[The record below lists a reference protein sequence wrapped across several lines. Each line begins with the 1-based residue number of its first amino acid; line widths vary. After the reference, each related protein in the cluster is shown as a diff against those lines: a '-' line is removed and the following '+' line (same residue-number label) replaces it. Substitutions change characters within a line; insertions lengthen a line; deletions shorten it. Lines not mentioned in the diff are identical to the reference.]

1 MKKTIIIQLLLSVS
15 LVAMAQKECKVLS
28 QEVGSIKF
36 EVDANLPAIEDEEK
50 TLYNISSADLARS
63 LVLRTVSYRFEPEI
77 LAYSFANEKLSY
89 AREDVFFY
97 SLVRAYA
104 EHRPF
109 VLSPDMIWQL
119 IGFEFSE
126 YVNNHSEEMRSL
138 LVNHE
143 GVKDLK
149 IMTEEDILGDKNADW
164 SDLFEKFSA
173 VIAENTKGDIAQLMT
188 SDFST
193 TGLTERIASQIT
205 LMESLKSYFHYIAG
219 RLACGIPNITLKGTP
234 ADWRKVAEKVQGLE
248 RYNMGWW
255 TKELK
260 PIMAEFVKTA
270 EGHPDKKF
278 WKDIVMRDL
287 PDRLRGGGCSLE
299 KPTDLDGWMVKL
311 FPDMKKGQMQTTIPY
326 GRMQG
331 AELSNVQ
338 FKYQLIDPITL
349 KVIEE
354 TDIMLYAGFVGVA
367 VDKATGALEPK
378 IGWIAR
384 KVDEEGEQ
392 LARLTST
399 AVSANASTPKIKTV
413 PEVLKR
419 EKYYKHLHLTFE
431 DKVVVPEWMDDIQID
446 DFTIEGYMSEAE
458 QAQLKNRFP
467 KAKVNRLLHN
477 ITTRRNL
484 APGQYAYRLD
494 SIVSVASY
502 GTTAAF
508 YLTYDEQ
515 GRIAEMLQTTPS
527 NRILK
532 PVKHIYSYDERG
544 FCVGE
549 NHYDVVD
556 GKDVLLTEDLIT
568 YTDDGRLLKKESKM
582 YDKNGKLYRL
592 NTDSY
597 TYDQRGNLVEQMGEY
612 KMVNSG
618 TVSKRKTTYAYN
630 ARNQR
635 IEEVIYGHKTQED
648 EFFPNITM
656 KMEYDKKG
664 RVNHQ
669 TDITSSGLGEDGKYE
684 TFIEYAEL
692 NSQVVREQRKR
703 NSSRDDKWT
712 VEVQSR
718 SYDIYG
724 NLVREDHEKNNTY
737 SGSTNYYY
745 DLATKA
751 ENVQGLDWY
760 GKPGMTPLQLYL
772 LVQACEHKYRL
783 MRINGVNASG
793 DFEGLSG
800 ANTSSDDVRY
810 YYTSLP

>member
-1 MKKTIIIQLLLSVS
+1 MKKTIIIQLLLSIS
-15 LVAMAQKECKVLS
+15 LLAMAQKECKILN
-28 QEVGSIKF
+28 QEAGLIRF
-36 EVDANLPAIEDEEK
+36 EVDENLPAPEEEMFFSNSAEEK
-50 TLYNISSADLARS
+50 AEGLVRSSLP
-63 LVLRTVSYRFEPEI
+63 YGYKPEI
-77 LAYSFANEKLSY
+77 LACSFAGEKIAY
-89 AREDVFFY
+89 AREDVFFDA
-97 SLVRAYA
+97 LVEAYA
-104 EHRPF
+104 DHRPF
-109 VLSPDMIWQL
+109 IISPDMVWQL
-119 IGFEFSE
+119 IGFNFSE

-193 TGLTERIASQIT
+193 TGPTERIASQIT

-248 RYNMGWW
+248 KYNMGWW

-278 WKDIVMRDL
+278 WKDIVMQDR
-287 PDRLRGGGCSLE
+287 PDRLRGGGCSME

-311 FPDMKKGQMQTTIPY
+311 FPDMKKGKIRKTIPKTQT
-326 GRMQG
+326 QG

-354 TDIMLYAGFVGVA
+354 TDIMLYAGFVGVT
-367 VDKATGALEPK
+367 VDEATGALEPK
-378 IGWIAR
+378 IGWVAR
-384 KVDEEGEQ
+384 KVDEDGEL
-392 LARLTST
+392 LARLTNP
-399 AVSANASTPKIKTV
+399 AVSANASSPKIKTV

-419 EKYYKHLHLTFE
+419 EKHYKQLHLTFE
-431 DKVVVPEWMDDIQID
+431 DKVVVPEWMDSIEID

-458 QAQLKNRFP
+458 QAQLKKRFP

-477 ITTRRNL
+477 ITSRRDL

-502 GTTAAF
+502 GTTAAY

-515 GRIAEMLQTTPS
+515 GRIAEMIQATPS
-527 NRILK
+527 NRLLK
-532 PVKHIYSYDERG
+532 PVKHVYRYDERG

-556 GKDVLLTEDLIT
+556 GKDILLTEDQIT
-568 YTDDGRLLKKESKM
+568 YTDEGRLLKKESKM
-582 YDKNGKLYRL
+582 YDKNGKLYRF

-597 TYDQRGNLVEQMGEY
+597 TYDQRGNLVEQMDEY

-684 TFIEYAEL
+684 TFIEYTEL
-692 NSQVVREQRKR
+692 NGQVVREQRKR

-760 GKPGMTPLQLYL
+760 GKPGMAPLQLYL
-772 LVQACEHKYRL
+772 LVQACEHKYRVT
-783 MRINGVNASG
+783 RINGVNASG

-800 ANTSSDDVRY
+800 ANTFSNDVRY

>member
-1 MKKTIIIQLLLSVS
+1 
-15 LVAMAQKECKVLS
+15 
-28 QEVGSIKF
+28 
-36 EVDANLPAIEDEEK
+36 
-50 TLYNISSADLARS
+50 
-63 LVLRTVSYRFEPEI
+63 
-77 LAYSFANEKLSY
+77 
-89 AREDVFFY
+89 
-97 SLVRAYA
+97 
-104 EHRPF
+104 
-109 VLSPDMIWQL
+109 
-119 IGFEFSE
+119 
-126 YVNNHSEEMRSL
+126 
-138 LVNHE
+138 
-143 GVKDLK
+143 
-149 IMTEEDILGDKNADW
+149 
-164 SDLFEKFSA
+164 
-173 VIAENTKGDIAQLMT
+173 
-188 SDFST
+188 
-193 TGLTERIASQIT
+193 
-205 LMESLKSYFHYIAG
+205 
-219 RLACGIPNITLKGTP
+219 
-234 ADWRKVAEKVQGLE
+234 
-248 RYNMGWW
+248 
-255 TKELK
+255 
-260 PIMAEFVKTA
+260 
-270 EGHPDKKF
+270 
-278 WKDIVMRDL
+278 
-287 PDRLRGGGCSLE
+287 
-299 KPTDLDGWMVKL
+299 
-311 FPDMKKGQMQTTIPY
+311 
-326 GRMQG
+326 
-331 AELSNVQ
+331 
-338 FKYQLIDPITL
+338 
-349 KVIEE
+349 
-354 TDIMLYAGFVGVA
+354 
-367 VDKATGALEPK
+367 
-378 IGWIAR
+378 
-384 KVDEEGEQ
+384 
-392 LARLTST
+392 
-399 AVSANASTPKIKTV
+399 
-413 PEVLKR
+413 
-419 EKYYKHLHLTFE
+419 
-431 DKVVVPEWMDDIQID
+431 
-446 DFTIEGYMSEAE
+446 
-458 QAQLKNRFP
+458 
-467 KAKVNRLLHN
+467 
-477 ITTRRNL
+477 
-484 APGQYAYRLD
+484 
-494 SIVSVASY
+494 
-502 GTTAAF
+502 
-508 YLTYDEQ
+508 
-515 GRIAEMLQTTPS
+515 MLQTTPS

-630 ARNQR
+630 ARNKR

-751 ENVQGLDWY
+751 ENVQGLVWY
-760 GKPGMTPLQLYL
+760 GIPGMTPLQLFL
-772 LVQACEHKYRL
+772 LVQECEHKYSL

-800 ANTSSDDVRY
+800 ANTSSNDVRY